1 MKSIGVVWGILMAAM
16 VGGCDTAGLGAS
28 TGATCPTDN
37 VLTWAEFGQGFMQTY
52 CVECHGSYN
61 TQSRVVREKTQIDQ
75 AAGAGDTVT
84 NTYMPESGKK
94 PSLEERK
101 LLSQW
106 LACGAP

>member
-1 MKSIGVVWGILMAAM
+1 MKGMGLVWGILVGVV
-16 VGGCDTAGLGAS
+16 VGGCDTAGLGDP

-52 CVECHGSYN
+52 CVECHSSYGN
-61 TQSRVVREKTQIDQ
+61 QSRVARDKSQIDE
-75 AAGAGDTVT
+75 AAGAGATVT

-106 LACGAP
+106 LACGVP